1 MNRIAIGGASV
12 LLLVTAGFFLWQS
25 YAETQDPLPPA
36 PVAAAARPASLPR
49 LSEAREEAPS
59 PAKERSKEEK
69 RFNRADR
76 DKDGRI
82 TLAEML
88 QPRRKAFDKLDAN
101 HDGKLSFE
109 EWTVKTAGKFAHAD
123 ADRNG
128 WLSRAEFASTKRK
141 AKAKAARC
149 ACRRGE
155 DSSDGDRQD

>member
-1 MNRIAIGGASV
+1 MNRIAVGGASV

-25 YAETQDPLPPA
+25 YAETHNPLPPPPGVA
-36 PVAAAARPASLPR
+36 PARSASLPR
-49 LSEAREEAPS
+49 LSDAREADAS

-88 QPRRKAFDKLDAN
+88 QPRRKAFDKLDTN

-109 EWTVKTAGKFAHAD
+109 EWTVRTAAKFARAD
-123 ADRNG
+123 SDRNG
-128 WLSRAEFASTKRK
+128 WLSRAEFATTKRK
-141 AKAKAARC
+141 ARAKAARC
-149 ACRRGE
+149 ACGRGE
-155 DSSDGDRQD
+155 DAGDGDRQD